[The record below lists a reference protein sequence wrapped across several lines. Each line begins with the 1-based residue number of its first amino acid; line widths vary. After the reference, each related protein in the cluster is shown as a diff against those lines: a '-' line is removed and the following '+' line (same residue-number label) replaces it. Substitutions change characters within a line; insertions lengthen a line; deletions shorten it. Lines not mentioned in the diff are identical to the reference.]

1 MLTINYRQMYLFHAL
16 VVTNLYQFTN
26 KCTIFVSMPF
36 VTLEHKKL
44 LLVSIPVRS
53 SSESMYIKSSYMKH

>member
-1 MLTINYRQMYLFHAL
+1 MYLSHAL

-26 KCTIFVSMPF
+26 KCTIFVSMLF

-44 LLVSIPVRS
+44 LLVSIPVTS
-53 SSESMYIKSSYMKH
+53 SSESMYIKCS